1 MRDITSC
8 ISEYAVEVVSDKS
21 CINIINSPDSTT
33 PSILNSVTC
42 YYKTLVS
49 TQKQIP
55 MITITWAKTKN
66 TSSSQSLTINFGEEE
81 EETTTFK
88 LNTNPRLFKKLKG
101 TKSIEYSSRTTK
113 IDISWDLSSA
123 RYRTGP
129 EPVSGYYI
137 LITIDS
143 EPGLVLGDLTRRQ
156 PISKPGTKFSLVSR
170 REHFSGGTAHYSTK
184 TRFGDSGRAHDVSIR
199 CSGGE
204 EKEGGVVKKNVG
216 NWVLSVCID
225 KKMVVNVKR
234 LKWNFRGNQTI
245 FLDGLVL
252 DLMWDV
258 HAWFSR
264 NGSCNGNGNAGVFM
278 FRTRRS
284 TGSDSSLWRLE
295 EDEKTTSYM
304 GQDCGGVDFSLMIY
318 ASLPK
323 KTLNWEQLLR

>member
-1 MRDITSC
+1 MRDIRSC
-8 ISEYAVEVVSDKS
+8 VSEYAVGVVSDKS
-21 CINIINSPDSTT
+21 CINIINSPDSST

-55 MITITWAKTKN
+55 MITITWAKN
-66 TSSSQSLTINFGEEE
+66 TPSSDQSLTIIFGKEEE
-81 EETTTFK
+81 EEITTFK

-101 TKSIEYSSRTTK
+101 TKSIQYCLTTK

-123 RYRTGP
+123 RYQTGP

-199 CSGGE
+199 CSGE
-204 EKEGGVVKKNVG
+204 EEGGGVVKKNVG

-245 FLDGLVL
+245 FLDGLLL
-252 DLMWDV
+252 DLMWDL
-258 HAWFSR
+258 HAWFFRKR
-264 NGSCNGNGNAGVFM
+264 NGNDNGNGNGNGNGNAGVFM

-295 EDEKTTSYM
+295 EDDKTTSYK
-304 GQDCGGVDFSLMIY
+304 GQDCGVDFSLMIY
-318 ASLPK
+318 ASL
-323 KTLNWEQLLR
+323 

>member
-8 ISEYAVEVVSDKS
+8 LSEYAVEVVSDKS
-21 CINIINSPDSTT
+21 CINIINSPDSTP

-55 MITITWAKTKN
+55 MITITWAKN
-66 TSSSQSLTINFGEEE
+66 TPSSDQSLTINFGDEEQE
-81 EETTTFK
+81 KGTTTFK

-101 TKSIEYSSRTTK
+101 TKSIQLYSTRTTK

-123 RYRTGP
+123 RYQTGP

-143 EPGLVLGDLTRRQ
+143 EPGLVLGALTRRQ

-170 REHFSGGTAHYSTK
+170 REDFSGGTAHYTTK

-199 CSGGE
+199 CCGE
-204 EKEGGVVKKNVG
+204 EEERGGVVKKNVG

-245 FLDGLVL
+245 FLDGLLL
-252 DLMWDV
+252 DLMWDL

-264 NGSCNGNGNAGVFM
+264 NGNGNGNAGVFM

-295 EDEKTTSYM
+295 EDDKTTSYK

-318 ASLPK
+318 ASL
-323 KTLNWEQLLR
+323 

>member
-8 ISEYAVEVVSDKS
+8 VSEYAVEVVSDKS
-21 CINIINSPDSTT
+21 CINIINSPDSN

-42 YYKTLVS
+42 YYKPVLS

-55 MITITWAKTKN
+55 MITITWAKN
-66 TSSSQSLTINFGEEE
+66 TASSQSLTINFGEEI
-81 EETTTFK
+81 TTFK

-101 TKSIEYSSRTTK
+101 TKSIQLYSPRATK
-113 IDISWDLSSA
+113 IEISWDLSSA
-123 RYRTGP
+123 RYQTGP

-137 LITIDS
+137 LVTIDS
-143 EPGLVLGDLTRRQ
+143 EPGLILGDLTRRQ

-170 REHFSGGTAHYSTK
+170 REQFSGGTAHYTTK

-199 CSGGE
+199 CSGEE

-216 NWVLSVCID
+216 NWVLCVCID

-245 FLDGLVL
+245 FLDGLLL
-252 DLMWDV
+252 DLMWDL

-264 NGSCNGNGNAGVFM
+264 NGNGNAGVFM

-284 TGSDSSLWRLE
+284 GFDSSLWRLE
-295 EDEKTTSYM
+295 DKTTSDK
-304 GQDCGGVDFSLMIY
+304 GQDCGVDFSLMIY
-318 ASLPK
+318 ACL
-323 KTLNWEQLLR
+323 